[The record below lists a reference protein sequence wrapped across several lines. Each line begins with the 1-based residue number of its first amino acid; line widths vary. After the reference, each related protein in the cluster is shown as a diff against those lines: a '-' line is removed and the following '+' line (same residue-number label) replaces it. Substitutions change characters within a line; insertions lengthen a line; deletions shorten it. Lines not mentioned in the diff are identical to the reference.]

1 MLQVTKL
8 AGLLQTLFTTTAN
21 QLARLTHFV
30 QRQSKITGANFA
42 QTLVFE
48 WMRDPRATVETL
60 ARKLDLSQQ
69 ALDSRFTPHARLFLQ
84 QLLQHALQT
93 ARHAR
98 RQPQGLLNR
107 FDSVIVED
115 TTSVKLPEELAPL
128 FPGTNGSIKT
138 AAVKIDLRW
147 DLRTGEIL
155 WLTAHVGKASDSKL
169 AANPE
174 GLPKTCLY
182 LADLGFFSLQHR
194 RSFAAG
200 QYWISRVAAGTKV
213 KVAKAWLE
221 WPRWLQSVGESLIDE
236 PRELGQT
243 DPLSVRLIARRCP
256 AAVAAERRRR
266 CRARAKKA
274 CRGKASRLQLVSC
287 DWQVWATN
295 VPPSVLSAQEVDTV
309 YRCRWQIEL
318 FFKRAKSLGGW
329 QIDARNREDRV
340 LVELWSKL
348 LGVVVAHWLVLV
360 RGGLLGGASL
370 WKLMKVVQEYAG
382 RFRESVSDTKRLT
395 SLVEHVKNELERVPL
410 QRRSRRKPLT
420 FQTLQTPAI
429 SNTKG

>member
-8 AGLLQTLFTTTAN
+8 AGLLQTLFTTTAD

-30 QRQSKITGANFA
+30 KRQGKITGANFA

-69 ALDSRFTPHARLFLQ
+69 GLDSRFTPQARLLLQ
-84 QLLQHALQT
+84 QLLQHALQ
-93 ARHAR
+93 AALAAR
-98 RQPQGLLNR
+98 RQPQGLLDR
-107 FDSVIVED
+107 FAAVILED
-115 TTSVKLPEELAPL
+115 TTSIKLPEELAPL
-128 FPGTNGSIKT
+128 FPGTDGSTKT
-138 AAVKIDLRW
+138 AALKIDLRW
-147 DLRTGEIL
+147 NLRTGAIL
-155 WLTAHVGKASDSKL
+155 SLTAAVGKASDSQL
-169 AANPE
+169 AADPG
-174 GLPKTCLY
+174 GLPRKCLY

-194 RSFAAG
+194 RRFASG

-213 KVAKAWLE
+213 KVANAWLE
-221 WPRWLQSVGESLIDE
+221 WPQWLRSVGESLIDE

-243 DPLSVRLIARRCP
+243 DPLPVRLIARRCP

-266 CRARAKKA
+266 CHARAKKA
-274 CRGKASRLQLVSC
+274 CRGKASRLQLAAC

-295 VPPSVLSAQEVDTV
+295 VPASLLSANEVDTV
-309 YRCRWQIEL
+309 YRCRWQVEL

-329 QIDARNREDRV
+329 QIDPRNREDRV

-370 WKLMKVVQEYAG
+370 WKRMKVVQEYAG
-382 RFRESVSDTKRLT
+382 RLRESVSNKKRLT
-395 SLVEHVKNELERVPL
+395 GLVERLKNELERVPK

-420 FQTLQTPAI
+420 FQTLQTPAT
-429 SNTKG
+429 SNAKG